1 MSFER
6 ALKRP
11 AIICALLLALCT
23 LATYPFVEM
32 GQCDDFA
39 YVRSSKTLAETGHIT
54 YYGWASAMLGW
65 QLALGALF
73 IKLFGFSFFAVRMST
88 LPLAMASAYLF
99 YVILLRFGISV
110 QNAVFGTLVFA
121 LSPLSLPLTTSF
133 MTDIPS
139 VFAILVCLYCCLRV
153 LAARNDRSALL
164 WLCVAAGS
172 NVALG
177 TVRQIVWLGDGFVMC
192 R

>member
-11 AIICALLLALCT
+11 AILCALLLALCT

-39 YVRSSKTLAETGHIT
+39 YVRSAKTLAETGHIT

-73 IKLFGFSFFAVRMST
+73 IKLFGFSFTAPYVSVLLVGLATAFFLVPLLLPAVVFCGAGAAKAPTTSANDNAKTIPCFISPPESFESGQPVKYWCDLTCRT
-88 LPLAMASAYLF
+88 DGTVDASYS
-99 YVILLRFGISV
+99 LLRIDEYSI
-110 QNAVFGTLVFA
+110 N
-121 LSPLSLPLTTSF
+121 
-133 MTDIPS
+133 
-139 VFAILVCLYCCLRV
+139 
-153 LAARNDRSALL
+153 
-164 WLCVAAGS
+164 
-172 NVALG
+172 LG
-177 TVRQIVWLGDGFVMC
+177 
-192 R
+192 